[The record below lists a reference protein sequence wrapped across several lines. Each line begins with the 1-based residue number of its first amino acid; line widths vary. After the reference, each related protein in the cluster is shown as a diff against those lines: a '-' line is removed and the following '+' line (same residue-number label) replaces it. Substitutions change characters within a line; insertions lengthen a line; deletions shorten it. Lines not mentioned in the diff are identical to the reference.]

1 MNEINTHELQWKAML
16 IKGFVGKNLLEHEN
30 GSFKIVKIQPGATF
44 PLHQHPEKTEFAYVL
59 KGTLEAT
66 IGDQVY
72 TGGSGMFYR
81 FPTGIQHGL
90 RNPGQVETVV
100 LIGAIKDA

>member
-1 MNEINTHELQWKAML
+1 MNEINTHELQWKDMP
-16 IKGFVGKNLLEHEN
+16 IKGFEGKNLLEHAN

-59 KGTLEAT
+59 KGILEAK
-66 IGDQVY
+66 IGDKVY
-72 TGGSGMFYR
+72 AGEGGMFYR

-100 LIGAIKDA
+100 LIGAIKE